1 MGDIWFPSTPF
12 YPYFHPIALNWTFIL
27 FNNLQVLF
35 CSKRKA
41 TKTLWA
47 LSDGLQDGGL
57 WKSAYGLHVDLICR
71 WPAVGCEPDC
81 WQSAS
86 FHLIGRILTGS
97 LLWSIKNRWKDSLCS
112 PVIRVIPPSRTP
124 QAWNLLFKEG
134 GCFIW
139 ETLVR
144 RFSEIKLHWMAL
156 LKWYQ
161 DFPVKIG
168 DRPTWLCAN
177 HRMGVCV

>member
-1 MGDIWFPSTPF
+1 MHSTQNQMGDIWFPSTPF

-81 WQSAS
+81 WQTAS

-112 PVIRVIPPSRTP
+112 PVIRVIPPPAPHKPGICFSKRVDVLYGKR
-124 QAWNLLFKEG
+124 LLG
-134 GCFIW
+134 
-139 ETLVR
+139 
-144 RFSEIKLHWMAL
+144 
-156 LKWYQ
+156 
-161 DFPVKIG
+161 DFP
-168 DRPTWLCAN
+168 RLNSTEWPF
-177 HRMGVCV
+177 